1 MKWYKNLAWIVN
13 FKESAKKELSK
24 LDKPIAKK
32 LVIFLQQLSNCDDPR
47 HKGKQLKGKL
57 KDFWRYR
64 VSDYRI
70 ITKITD
76 QEITILVLKVAHR
89 KDVYEDQ

>member
-1 MKWYKNLAWIVN
+1 MAWIVK

-32 LVIFLQQLSNCDDPR
+32 LVEFLQNLGYCEDPR

-57 KDFWRYR
+57 KEFWRYR
-64 VSDYRI
+64 VGDYRI

-76 QEITILVLKVAHR
+76 HEITILVLKVAHR

>member
-1 MKWYKNLAWIVN
+1 LAWIVN

-32 LVIFLQQLSNCDDPR
+32 LVIFLQHLSDCDDPR
-47 HKGKQLKGKL
+47 QKGKQLKGKL

-64 VSDYRI
+64 VGDYRI

-76 QEITILVLKVAHR
+76 HEITILVLKVAHR

>member
-1 MKWYKNLAWIVN
+1 MKH
-13 FKESAKKELSK
+13 LS
-24 LDKPIAKK
+24 D
-32 LVIFLQQLSNCDDPR
+32 CTDPR
-47 HKGKQLKGKL
+47 DKGKKRKGKL
-57 KDFWRYR
+57 KEFWRYR
-64 VSDYRI
+64 VGDYRI

>member
-1 MKWYKNLAWIVN
+1 MAWIVK

-32 LVIFLQQLSNCDDPR
+32 LVEFLQNLGSSDEPR

-57 KDFWRYR
+57 KEFWRYR
-64 VSDYRI
+64 VGDYRI

-76 QEITILVLKVAHR
+76 HEITILVLKVAHR
-89 KDVYEDQ
+89 KDVYENQ

>member
-1 MKWYKNLAWIVN
+1 MAWIVK

-32 LVIFLQQLSNCDDPR
+32 LIEFLQNLGSCEDPR
-47 HKGKQLKGKL
+47 YKGKQLKGKL
-57 KDFWRYR
+57 KEFWRYR
-64 VSDYRI
+64 VGDYRI

-76 QEITILVLKVAHR
+76 KEITILVLKVAHR
-89 KDVYEDQ
+89 KDSYEDQ

>member
-1 MKWYKNLAWIVN
+1 MAWIVK

-32 LVIFLQQLSNCDDPR
+32 LVEFLQNLGSYEDPR

-57 KDFWRYR
+57 KEFWRYR
-64 VSDYRI
+64 VGDYRI

-76 QEITILVLKVAHR
+76 EEITILVLKVAHR
-89 KDVYEDQ
+89 KDVYES

>member
-1 MKWYKNLAWIVN
+1 LAWIVN

-32 LVIFLQQLSNCDDPR
+32 LVAFLQHLSDCNDPR
-47 HKGKQLKGKL
+47 EKGKQLKGKL
-57 KDFWRYR
+57 KAFWRYR
-64 VSDYRI
+64 IGDYRI

-89 KDVYEDQ
+89 KEVYEE

>member
-1 MKWYKNLAWIVN
+1 LTWIVK

-32 LVIFLQQLSNCDDPR
+32 LVQFLQNLGSCEDPR
-47 HKGKQLKGKL
+47 QKGKQLKGKL
-57 KDFWRYR
+57 KEFWRYR
-64 VSDYRI
+64 VGDYRI
-70 ITKITD
+70 IAKITD

-89 KDVYEDQ
+89 KDVYEDS

>member
-1 MKWYKNLAWIVN
+1 MAWIVK

-32 LVIFLQQLSNCDDPR
+32 LVIFIQQLSECDDPR

-57 KDFWRYR
+57 KKFWRYR
-64 VSDYRI
+64 VADYRI

-76 QEITILVLKVAHR
+76 EEITILVLKVAHR

>member
-1 MKWYKNLAWIVN
+1 MAWIVK

-32 LVIFLQQLSNCDDPR
+32 LVFFLHTLSTCENPR
-47 HKGKQLKGKL
+47 VKGKQLKGKL
-57 KDFWRYR
+57 KEFWRYR
-64 VSDYRI
+64 VGDYRI

>member
-1 MKWYKNLAWIVN
+1 MAWIVK

-32 LVIFLQQLSNCDDPR
+32 LVEFLQNLGSYEDPR
-47 HKGKQLKGKL
+47 HKGKQLKDKL
-57 KDFWRYR
+57 KEFWRYR
-64 VSDYRI
+64 VGDYRI

-76 QEITILVLKVAHR
+76 HEITILVLKVAHR

>member
-1 MKWYKNLAWIVN
+1 MAWIVK

-32 LVIFLQQLSNCDDPR
+32 LVFFLHTLSTCENPR
-47 HKGKQLKGKL
+47 DKGKQLKGKL

-64 VSDYRI
+64 VGDYRI

>member
-1 MKWYKNLAWIVN
+1 MAWIVK

-24 LDKPIAKK
+24 LDKPVAKK
-32 LVIFLQQLSNCDDPR
+32 LVIFLQQLSDCDDPR

-57 KDFWRYR
+57 KEFWRYR
-64 VSDYRI
+64 VGDYRI

-89 KDVYEDQ
+89 KDAYEEQ

>member
-1 MKWYKNLAWIVN
+1 MAWIVK

-32 LVIFLQQLSNCDDPR
+32 LIEFLQNLGSCEDPR

-57 KDFWRYR
+57 KEFWRYR
-64 VSDYRI
+64 VGDYRI

-76 QEITILVLKVAHR
+76 EEITILVLKVAHR

>member
-1 MKWYKNLAWIVN
+1 MAWIVK

-32 LVIFLQQLSNCDDPR
+32 LVEFLHHLGSCEDPR

-57 KDFWRYR
+57 KEFWRYR
-64 VSDYRI
+64 VGDYRI

>member
-1 MKWYKNLAWIVN
+1 MAWIVK

-32 LVIFLQQLSNCDDPR
+32 LIIFLQQLSDCDDPR

-57 KDFWRYR
+57 KEFWRYR

-70 ITKITD
+70 IAKITD
-76 QEITILVLKVAHR
+76 EEITILVLKVAHR

>member
-1 MKWYKNLAWIVN
+1 MAWIVK

-32 LVIFLQQLSNCDDPR
+32 LVFFLHTLSTCENPR
-47 HKGKQLKGKL
+47 DKGKQLKGKL
-57 KDFWRYR
+57 KEFWRYR
-64 VSDYRI
+64 VGDYRI